1 MTQKN
6 TQLRLVRSNAQTACN
21 VLYGY
26 PEELKL
32 LVTTGKDVGE
42 ASKVSRGLLQSGVDV
57 ATEKTELT
65 AREMLAPARHG
76 GTEFEICVDLRCDV
90 SDASKILALRDCL
103 SWSALQ
109 VVRQLN
115 NTARNNAVLW
125 YSGTF
130 SAWITA
136 QFHVL
141 TTLRKNIE
149 GNDMPS
155 SEVFMSLLKTKQPD
169 PGNGPIAD
177 FYDTTD
183 LNSNGYQGLKRLAG
197 KCGVKINW
205 ICDAENGYA
214 LKGLLYADRSG
225 KESQIGLASTNV
237 GQLAQQF
244 VNSNRNVYMDCYF
257 TSYSTV
263 KHLFEQ
269 DLTAIGTVFA
279 HRRDVLAC

>member
-32 LVTTGKDVGE
+32 LVTTGRDVGE
-42 ASKVSRGLLQSGVDV
+42 ASKVSRGLSQSGVDV

-76 GTEFEICVDLRCDV
+76 GTEDHSTIPCADY
-90 SDASKILALRDCL
+90 LAEKYRGKRY
-103 SWSALQ
+103 AI
-109 VVRQLN
+109 VRGL
-115 NTARNNAVLW
+115 
-125 YSGTF
+125 
-130 SAWITA
+130 
-136 QFHVL
+136 H
-141 TTLRKNIE
+141 
-149 GNDMPS
+149 
-155 SEVFMSLLKTKQPD
+155 TKQPD

-177 FYDTTD
+177 FHGTTD

-197 KCGVKINW
+197 KYGVKINW

-214 LKGLLYADRSG
+214 LKGLLYAGRSG
-225 KESQIGLASTNV
+225 EESQIGLASTNV